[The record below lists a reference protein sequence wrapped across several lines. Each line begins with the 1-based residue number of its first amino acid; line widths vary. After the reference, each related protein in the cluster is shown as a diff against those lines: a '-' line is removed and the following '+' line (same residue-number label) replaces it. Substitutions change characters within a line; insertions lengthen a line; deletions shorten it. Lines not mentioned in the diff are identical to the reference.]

1 LSEAEPAARVTASH
15 RRSRVV
21 PIILI
26 SAVAIALGLGL
37 FTSFGASTASGP
49 PQAGGTA
56 PAFSLSGLNVASRVG
71 TPQTGGG
78 DGKPVVVLFMGDW
91 CAICHSEIPP
101 LAERIKAL
109 RSDHSALGHLA
120 VIGVDSEDTLSD
132 ALSFIKSSGVTF
144 PVGDDGTAHVMNGL
158 YGFEGDPY
166 AVFIEGN
173 GRIMTIHP
181 GPLSPSQFVTLER
194 RLLAT

>member
-1 LSEAEPAARVTASH
+1 VVFLVLIGAAA
-15 RRSRVV
+15 
-21 PIILI
+21 
-26 SAVAIALGLGL
+26 AALGVGL
-37 FTSFGASTASGP
+37 FTSFGTSRASGP

-56 PAFSLSGLNVASRVG
+56 PTFSLSGLNVASRVG
-71 TPQTGGG
+71 TPGIGGG

-101 LAERIKAL
+101 LAAKIRAL
-109 RSDHSALGHLA
+109 QSSHSALGRLA
-120 VIGVDSEDTLSD
+120 VIGVDSEDSLSD

-144 PVGDDGTAHVMNGL
+144 PVGDDNTAHVMNGL

-173 GRIMTIHP
+173 GHIMTIHP
-181 GPLSPSQFVTLER
+181 GPLSPSQFETLER
-194 RLLAT
+194 KLLAT